1 MNAPLQQERK
11 VFLEKQAEWQKT
23 HPGKFVLVK
32 GEALIGVFD
41 SDATAVSE
49 GIRSFG
55 LEPFLVRNV
64 EEKEEAIRIPA
75 LMFGLLHADS
85 PLPA

>member
-11 VFLEKQAEWQKT
+11 FFQEHQAEWQRI

-32 GEALIGVFD
+32 GETLGGVFD

-49 GIRSFG
+49 GIRRFG

-75 LMFGLLHADS
+75 LMFGLLHANY
-85 PLPA
+85 PLPT